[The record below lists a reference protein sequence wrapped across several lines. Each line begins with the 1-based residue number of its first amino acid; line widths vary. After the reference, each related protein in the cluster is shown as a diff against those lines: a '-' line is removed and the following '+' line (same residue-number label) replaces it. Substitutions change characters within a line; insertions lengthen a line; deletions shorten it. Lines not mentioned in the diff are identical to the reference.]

1 MIASAIAG
9 REVSLLKMQQRYDRQ
24 PWRESGPWKN
34 RDPRNEKWSC
44 KNLSDILHLSMY
56 FTNHPSQMMTERG
69 RVFHPGNNIGTD
81 ASRVNWLVECIGDQV
96 RDAEPAELS
105 DTRKA
110 VIGKRMI
117 QNEVPLMSTS

>member
-9 REVSLLKMQQRYDRQ
+9 RKVSLLIDKMQQRYDRQ

-34 RDPRNEKWSC
+34 REPRNEKWSC
-44 KNLSDILHLSMY
+44 KSTYS
-56 FTNHPSQMMTERG
+56 TNHPSQMMTERG

-96 RDAEPAELS
+96 RDAESAELS